1 MQRFPKLIAFAAGFA
16 SATGF
21 APLGFW
27 PLLLLALAV
36 ALHLVRTA
44 PHLRG
49 AFARSYWFA
58 AGQFMVGLNWIAG
71 SFAYQSAMPA
81 WLGGVAVIG
90 LSLYLAVFPALGL
103 AASWRLARG
112 ADDLSFAL
120 SAAGV
125 WIATEWLRATAFT
138 GFAWNPLS
146 VAFVDVGWASRWVG
160 TYGLSGLVVLA
171 AAALWLGLRGK
182 ARRAA
187 CVAAMPITLTLLA
200 QITAPAFQSASVTP
214 QLRVVQP
221 NIGQQDKH
229 VPAFD
234 ALNFRKLA
242 AMTGAP
248 VATPRLILWPEAAIP
263 DYLEEDAGARRRLAR
278 LLGPKDLLLTGGV
291 ALEYGT
297 DGRPVGARNS
307 IFALTP
313 QGQVIG
319 RYDKAH
325 LVPYGEYLPMR
336 PVLSALGLSRLVPG
350 DIDFWPGPGPQTL
363 TLPGMGPVG
372 FQICYEMIFAGQVVE
387 RGDRPAFLFNPSNDA
402 WFGRWGPPQHLAQA
416 RLRALEEGLPIVR
429 STPTG
434 ISAVITAD
442 GRVTQALPY
451 QKAGAISA
459 PLPPA
464 RAPTLFAQ
472 HGNILSLAF
481 AGLLAALAIATR
493 RRLR

>member
-1 MQRFPKLIAFAAGFA
+1 MQRFPKLIAFAAGLA

-27 PLLLLALAV
+27 PVLLLALAV

-44 PHLRG
+44 PNLRG
-49 AFARSYWFA
+49 AFARSYWFS

-71 SFAYQSAMPA
+71 SFVYQSAMPS
-81 WLGGVAVIG
+81 WLGGVAVIA
-90 LSLYLAVFPALGL
+90 LSLYLAVFPAMGL
-103 AASWRLARG
+103 VACWRLARG
-112 ADDLSFAL
+112 ADDLHFAL
-120 SAAGV
+120 SAASL
-125 WIATEWLRATAFT
+125 WIVTEWLRATAFT

-171 AAALWLGLRGK
+171 SAALWLGLRGK

-187 CVAAMPITLTLLA
+187 LLAALPIMLTLLA
-200 QITAPAFQSASVTP
+200 QITAPAFQPVSVTP

-234 ALNFRKLA
+234 ALNFRKLE

-248 VATPRLILWPEAAIP
+248 AAVPRLILWPEAAIP

-297 DGRPVGARNS
+297 DGRLVGARNS

-313 QGQVIG
+313 QAQLIG

-350 DIDFWPGPGPQTL
+350 DIDFWPGPGPETL
-363 TLPGMGPVG
+363 VLPGIGPIG
-372 FQICYEMIFAGQVVE
+372 FQICYEMIFAGQVVD
-387 RGDRPAFLFNPSNDA
+387 RQNRPAFLFNPSNDA

-429 STPTG
+429 ATPTG

-442 GRVTQALPY
+442 GRVTQAVPY

-464 RAPTLFAQ
+464 RAPTFFAQ